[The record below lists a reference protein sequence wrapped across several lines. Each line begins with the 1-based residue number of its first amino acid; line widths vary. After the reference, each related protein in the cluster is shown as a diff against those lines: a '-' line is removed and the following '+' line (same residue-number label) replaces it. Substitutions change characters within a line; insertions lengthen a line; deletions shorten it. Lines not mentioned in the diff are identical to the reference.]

1 MSRIIDVRK
10 LAALDLNFHEA
21 RFVLI
26 EFAGAV
32 VLAGGLGGLAL
43 RSSLSGPGHPVFW
56 EIGVGV
62 LLASIALNYLPLLI
76 YAVVLIRSGTARQEV
91 AAELDQAERSSVGM
105 RPSSSCSLC
114 RSPSWCS
121 RWCRRSDACAGF
133 LGSARPDDD
142 PDPRHVELGERFAE
156 EIFKECEGEFGT
168 KWWRR

>member
-91 AAELDQAERSSVGM
+91 AAELDQAERSQ
-105 RPSSSCSLC
+105 
-114 RSPSWCS
+114 
-121 RWCRRSDACAGF
+121 RRYATQQF
-133 LGSARPDDD
+133 LLVVP
-142 PDPRHVELGERFAE
+142 FAVLVLAVVQAL
-156 EIFKECEGEFGT
+156 
-168 KWWRR
+168 RRLRRLPE